1 MLLMVLAACSSQQEK
16 ALNLETLD
24 LEEYALSQASALIV
38 AARNAD
44 VSGLKTALSAGA
56 KLNGYT
62 EAGNAF
68 SAALQAGH
76 FAIAEFLLKA
86 GATFQRGFKAGQDSA
101 LMIAARHGRNS
112 LLKQLILRGA
122 DLDYI
127 AEGGYTAVARAAL
140 NRHLTSLKILVNA
153 GANVNTIAEG
163 KSVLMYTVIDN
174 NPILA
179 QVLIKA
185 GAEVNYR
192 AANGDT
198 ALRLARREGYYDLDL
213 MLVQAGARL

>member
-1 MLLMVLAACSSQQEK
+1 M
-16 ALNLETLD
+16 LNLETLD
-24 LEEYALSQASALIV
+24 LEALELARPGALIL
-38 AARNAD
+38 AAREAD
-44 VSGLKTALSAGA
+44 VAGLKAALLEGE

-62 EAGNAF
+62 DEGNAF

-86 GATFQRGFKAGQDSA
+86 GATFDKGFGAGQDSA
-101 LMIAARHGRNS
+101 LMIAAANGHNE
-112 LLKQLILRGA
+112 LLKELIVRGA

-127 AEGGYTAVARAAL
+127 ADGGYTAVARAAL

-153 GANVNTIAEG
+153 GAAVNTIADG

-179 QVLIKA
+179 QVLINA
-185 GAEVNYR
+185 GADVNFR
-192 AANGDT
+192 DANGDT
-198 ALRLARREGYYDLDL
+198 ALRLARRAGYYDLDL
-213 MLVQAGARL
+213 MLVQAGGRL